1 MILKNFL
8 YVYKNYSVL
17 ESFAD
22 LARDNYLT
30 EVKSVA
36 RPDLEVMRAAAVSGT
51 PDDASDPETGNV
63 VLNIL
68 LWDSKSRTVQ
78 NRCFK
83 SVCVSV

>member
-22 LARDNYLT
+22 LARENYLT

-36 RPDLEVMRAAAVSGT
+36 RPDLEVMRTAAVPGT
-51 PDDASDPETGNV
+51 PDDASAPETGNV
-63 VLNIL
+63 VLNIIL
-68 LWDSKSRTVQ
+68 
-78 NRCFK
+78 
-83 SVCVSV
+83 